1 MQAVLNESPSK
12 LKSKKP
18 VDDEAQISKSLI
30 KSYFDHKN
38 EEIQKSKV
46 GFKNVLEDI
55 PYAPKKFAVK
65 VGASNLSNINN
76 DEINK
81 YKAEISKLKHEL

>member
-1 MQAVLNESPSK
+1 M
-12 LKSKKP
+12 
-18 VDDEAQISKSLI
+18 
-30 KSYFDHKN
+30 
-38 EEIQKSKV
+38 
-46 GFKNVLEDI
+46 
-55 PYAPKKFAVK
+55 PYAPKKFAIK